1 MSREAK
7 PWFYKQTGW
16 WMAWIGGRKQKLAK
30 GKANKK
36 AAKDRLEELRVEA
49 RKNPPPGNPDQT
61 VASVIETYQ
70 EFENRRLAP
79 STAATR
85 GVYLQSF
92 AEVHGWRLV
101 CDSAPLHLKGW
112 LNSHPE
118 WKSDWTKNGAIRY
131 VQIAFNWAAEN
142 KLIPTNPFKGVT
154 HREGQPRR
162 NTTPEEFHRILRG
175 TVGRGR
181 KRPTPGMRIREVLYF
196 LWLTGCR
203 PGEASHLRWSNVD
216 FDRGLVVIMEHK
228 TSKTQKV
235 PKPRI
240 IPMHAAVVRL
250 LHRIRKRNE
259 GDLVFLTHRKT
270 PWNKDSLGLRIRRA
284 RKIANVPDD
293 AKLYGLRH
301 AFGTRAIVNGVGV
314 KTLSELLGHTTTRM
328 SERYV
333 HLAGQ
338 YAHLADAMSQ
348 VNARRRG
355 A

>member
-1 MSREAK
+1 
-7 PWFYKQTGW
+7 
-16 WMAWIGGRKQKLAK
+16 
-30 GKANKK
+30 
-36 AAKDRLEELRVEA
+36 
-49 RKNPPPGNPDQT
+49 
-61 VASVIETYQ
+61 
-70 EFENRRLAP
+70 
-79 STAATR
+79 
-85 GVYLQSF
+85 
-92 AEVHGWRLV
+92 
-101 CDSAPLHLKGW
+101 
-112 LNSHPE
+112 
-118 WKSDWTKNGAIRY
+118 
-131 VQIAFNWAAEN
+131 
-142 KLIPTNPFKGVT
+142 
-154 HREGQPRR
+154 
-162 NTTPEEFHRILRG
+162 
-175 TVGRGR
+175 
-181 KRPTPGMRIREVLYF
+181 MRIREVLYF